1 MTRVTCR
8 LTAKNR
14 DQLRNPTLGNLVWTT
29 FTLSC
34 KTRTKTRVLATTVRV
49 CVCVC
54 VLSCVCEC
62 VTVCR
67 CRVVQSVG
75 SVRVSVCVSVCD
87 VRRPGVQVVA
97 QLVVLEMSEQVLA
110 NVLERAVPRVRPPP
124 GVRCRHDRRRLCDE
138 HTVVT
143 IMSRTPCNQWRRQG
157 GSFSL
162 WVDVQKLCN
171 MCAFHCHGTSSYHT
185 TNTLQGHRAK
195 SHVDTQTIQPGL
207 GDFVL

>member
-1 MTRVTCR
+1 MDYLYLIVQDQNQDPSVND
-8 LTAKNR
+8 NR
-14 DQLRNPTLGNLVWTT
+14 Q
-29 FTLSC
+29 S
-34 KTRTKTRVLATTVRV
+34 V

-87 VRRPGVQVVA
+87 VRRPGMQVVA

-124 GVRCRHDRRRLCDE
+124 GVRRRHDGRRLCDE

-143 IMSRTPCNQWRRQG
+143 IMSQTPLQPVAPPGG

-171 MCAFHCHGTSSYHT
+171 MCVLSLSWNFFVSHDKYIARPSSKEP
-185 TNTLQGHRAK
+185 R
-195 SHVDTQTIQPGL
+195 
-207 GDFVL
+207 